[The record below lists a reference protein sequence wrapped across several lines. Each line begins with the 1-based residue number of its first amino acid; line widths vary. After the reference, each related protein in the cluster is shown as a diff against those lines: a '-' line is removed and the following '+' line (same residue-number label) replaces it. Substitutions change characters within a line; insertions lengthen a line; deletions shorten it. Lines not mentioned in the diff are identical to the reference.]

1 MATSSTRSAQPVKA
15 SDHAGQL
22 IANDLD
28 GPAGQDR
35 REIVK
40 VHTDRAGVG
49 KNSVNRDQRG
59 DRREHRKKCEE
70 RDPGGDGDHPVLADG
85 AI

>member
-1 MATSSTRSAQPVKA
+1 
-15 SDHAGQL
+15 
-22 IANDLD
+22 
-28 GPAGQDR
+28 
-35 REIVK
+35 
-40 VHTDRAGVG
+40 VHEDRAGVG